1 MVKRGFKLMI
11 IFDIWKI
18 NNHGDGSMQIIQTG
32 GGSKA
37 TAPDGAGAQGGGGE
51 ALQIT
56 LTGGR
61 LPLHPRLDG
70 NNRWA

>member
-1 MVKRGFKLMI
+1 
-11 IFDIWKI
+11 
-18 NNHGDGSMQIIQTG
+18 MQIIQTG

-37 TAPDGAGAQGGGGE
+37 TAPDGAGAQGGGGGGE

-61 LPLHPRLDG
+61 LPLHPQAG
-70 NNRWA
+70 WK

>member
-1 MVKRGFKLMI
+1 
-11 IFDIWKI
+11 
-18 NNHGDGSMQIIQTG
+18 MQIIQTG

-37 TAPDGAGAQGGGGE
+37 TAPDGAGAQGGGGGE

-56 LTGGR
+56 LTGGS
-61 LPLHPRLDG
+61 LPLHPQAG

>member
-1 MVKRGFKLMI
+1 MLELKFSSNTFAKSL
-11 IFDIWKI
+11 IWKI

-61 LPLHPRLDG
+61 LPLHPQAG
-70 NNRWA
+70 WK

>member
-1 MVKRGFKLMI
+1 
-11 IFDIWKI
+11 
-18 NNHGDGSMQIIQTG
+18 MQIIQTG

-56 LTGGR
+56 LTGGS
-61 LPLHPRLDG
+61 LPLHPQAG